1 MYAHE
6 IVPTVTDITTG
17 TVSVNMASTTVTFSS
32 APSVSVTDWFIL
44 FSGDSN
50 WYKIS
55 SHTAGTS
62 TATMTT
68 AYGGTSNLS
77 GSSYKLRKLFYST
90 STPMSSILDIKKM
103 APGRFLESANAR
115 DTDVFLPLYW
125 DGGAVYKYISSIP
138 DSSGSVRFSFLYSP
152 GTVENMQ
159 VRGIKSLSDMSS
171 DSDVSIIPSR
181 WHSAIIDLAA
191 FYGFSTLDD
200 TRAQV
205 FLARAEKTITNMAET
220 YAPDLG
226 RMRISRSLNT
236 GILEGPAYVLPP
248 QYGVN
253 QG

>member
-1 MYAHE
+1 
-6 IVPTVTDITTG
+6 
-17 TVSVNMASTTVTFSS
+17 
-32 APSVSVTDWFIL
+32 VTDWFIL

-55 SHTAGTS
+55 SHTAGAF

-68 AYGGTSNLS
+68 SYGGTSNLS

-138 DSSGSVRFSFLYSP
+138 DSNGSVRFSFLYSP

-181 WHSAIIDLAA
+181 WHSAIIDLAS

-200 TRAQV
+200 TRAQI
-205 FLARAEKTITNMAET
+205 FLVRAEKTIANMAET

-226 RMRISRSLNT
+226 RVRISRSLNT